1 MNRCAGCNREADR
14 VCKHNDS
21 LFVCTPCTKLMP
33 PVARA
38 TRLIDESPTYC
49 PECDE
54 RMWHGQTICTTCVDE
69 LLCAWSGLESLDN
82 NPFVEYLVIPSIRFH
97 QSNSLWDGATRVRDE
112 WGYRLENGTEISF
125 AALRESEGMMI
136 PIEPPRCIGCD
147 ANRSRMYC
155 SDSIPGV
162 IMCADCQRQVT
173 RVILGMGFDLD
184 HPLLNELLSAE
195 IRTWT
200 NWDS

>member
-1 MNRCAGCNREADR
+1 MSR
-14 VCKHNDS
+14 
-21 LFVCTPCTKLMP
+21 P
-33 PVARA
+33 PTALNA
-38 TRLIDESPTYC
+38 TRGCGMDRRS
-49 PECDE
+49 
-54 RMWHGQTICTTCVDE
+54 V
-69 LLCAWSGLESLDN
+69 LLASTSCFVLGRGWSRSIT
-82 NPFVEYLVIPSIRFH
+82 IPSSSTWLYHPFD
-97 QSNSLWDGATRVRDE
+97 STKATRYGMAPP
-112 WGYRLENGTEISF
+112 GYETSGAIDWKNGTEISF